1 MVLRTQDGKPTYE
14 GEQIQIGGNETYIP
28 VCRKHYFH
36 QKLKNYPNFENEM
49 RSDCKLSICIELN
62 LPMTLCQFS

>member
-28 VCRKHYFH
+28 VCRKHYFSPEI
-36 QKLKNYPNFENEM
+36 K
-49 RSDCKLSICIELN
+49 D
-62 LPMTLCQFS
+62 LP